1 MLPTVVAHLKK
12 YNKINNPSI
21 LLFTSSLSLLPRA
34 DFMGALIECGICSA
48 LADWLKP
55 LPDHSL
61 PHQKIREN
69 ILDALKMVMH
79 YVSVS
84 VSVLTPSSHFLMVTF
99 SRLVA

>member
-1 MLPTVVAHLKK
+1 MGR
-12 YNKINNPSI
+12 SI
-21 LLFTSSLSLLPRA
+21 LLLTSSLSLLPRA

-79 YVSVS
+79 HVSVS
-84 VSVLTPSSHFLMVTF
+84 VSVLIPSSHFLMVTF

>member
-1 MLPTVVAHLKK
+1 
-12 YNKINNPSI
+12 
-21 LLFTSSLSLLPRA
+21 
-34 DFMGALIECGICSA
+34 MGALIECGICSA

-79 YVSVS
+79 CVSVS
-84 VSVLTPSSHFLMVTF
+84 VSVYSLPSSHFLMVTF

>member
-1 MLPTVVAHLKK
+1 
-12 YNKINNPSI
+12 
-21 LLFTSSLSLLPRA
+21 
-34 DFMGALIECGICSA
+34 MGALIECGICSA

-79 YVSVS
+79 HVSVS
-84 VSVLTPSSHFLMVTF
+84 VSVLIPSSHFLMVTF